1 MVRLYAVW
9 SAKGDT
15 PFEVHYYKVD
25 GNGNLTLW
33 LSTTTT
39 GIANETYTIA
49 NPHDAA
55 QVAAAPYKSALQAI
69 DWSGYK
75 FMGTT
80 PTVYDIIGTAS
91 ATSDGSLHWAGIS
104 GSSITG
110 MGLNPAG
117 TVWGT
122 LTITVAGDGSSVM
135 SVVMDSTPLSLYLK
149 PGTVLDKDG
158 NETIVW
164 TDAAGTKLPDMPQNY
179 KDYVFDETAGT
190 PGVRDA
196 NVLTL
201 PGANDLQRPGYKL
214 KGWYYLENVTTAD
227 YGTVNVND
235 SKGLASIAAAAIAMA
250 DGGTTNGLVHFIP
263 VGTTFTMPNRDITL
277 YAVWEAESK
286 DPNGNDPVDPPSQSN
301 TYQTI
306 IYTING
312 DGQREVYKVIDHW
325 GVVDEVASANTY
337 DASKRDYWNDD
348 RPYDNPDDY
357 TKPGLQGY
365 KYIMPGTYV
374 TYYDDFGNPV
384 TTTSVE
390 TGYIIGHTAWT
401 NPEWPAP
408 DATTGYRE
416 FAPGQQHLRLEIY
429 FEAVTSRLIVDL
441 GVGTWIDGANE
452 TRGDSYFPAPGYDN
466 QHSYGKEYKTGA
478 TVHLPVD
485 KRYGGL
491 VQAPL
496 DAQGRPYSLQGYAWD
511 NGNTVMVTA
520 PDGSFTFMSIMDCI
534 RNANQVLG
542 GIDNFMYR
550 DALIA
555 ENATASTPVYI
566 PADAPAGAEDAIFKM
581 LPQEVTL
588 YAIWAM
594 SVQPLTFRPDGYA
607 DINDPSRI
615 DRDGSLYTV
624 YVNPDGTIDETRTTA
639 VATGSWNTSDGNPP
653 AGYED
658 RTQHNIDSEVTMP
671 DASYLRRVGYTFLG
685 WSRKLGATEPDADL
699 TYQDLDGDGI
709 YETAPTGWRMPAE
722 ETILYAVWEAQW
734 IPIIYDSNYPDVPH
748 LDPDEWLVECS
759 TTITLDAPQRDG
771 YKLKGWAVT
780 PDATDIDYKPGDKYD
795 VLNWL
800 SVLEDN
806 GDGTFSE
813 KLVNPNVLY
822 AIWEPDGVTIVY
834 WSYTDDHT
842 MDDGDPVE
850 VRRVTVQLTDLF
862 DYLYDPNKDDDPT
875 NNYLPFRVYGWSD
888 SEYNNFYN
896 QVAPA
901 EGFDHT
907 WGEDNG
913 FEPTVQFLADSI
925 GWDGVSEINVYAELA
940 LRQIEV
946 TFYGGGYEEDNAF
959 QDVQTFYWDESPYQ
973 YLTWLG
979 AQHLGHYTE
988 NFDEIDSTMTCG
1000 DILTNP
1006 DFLLDPTKDTM
1017 EIYIEWELFIY
1028 DVTFIYPNGFS
1039 STISIGFTDR
1049 ISLPTDGAGF
1059 NYPGYDFVGW
1069 FTEPDGGGTQIA
1081 DMTRYGVLE
1090 PSDQVTYR
1098 ELYAYFV
1105 PSVGG
1110 SSVSSMSVLD
1120 EVVSSIQAASEPAPA
1135 SGAAPVTRS
1144 LASAAQAASKP
1155 QNAVTAAL
1163 QLASVQTAT
1172 PSVLAD
1178 AAYAAPASALAASD
1192 ATLAPS
1198 FYPVAANATCAYE
1211 TIAKSTAKTAVCP
1224 AQTLQSALVG
1234 SKRREA

>member
-1 MVRLYAVW
+1 MYPNTVVRLYAVW

-104 GSSITG
+104 GSSITS

-201 PGANDLQRPGYKL
+201 PGANDLKRDGYKL

-263 VGTTFTMPNRDITL
+263 VGTNFTMPNRDITL

-822 AIWEPDGVTIVY
+822 AIWEPDGVELQY
-834 WSYTDDHT
+834 WSYTPDSPNDYVLIYT
-842 MDDGDPVE
+842 K
-850 VRRVTVQLTDLF
+850 TVQLTDLF
-862 DYLYDPNKDDDPT
+862 DYKFDQNHDDDPS
-875 NNYLPFRVYGWSD
+875 NDYLEYKSTGWYD
-888 SEYNNFYN
+888 EWWVEFYN
-896 QVAPA
+896 QDWV
-901 EGFDHT
+901 DSM
-907 WGEDNG
+907 G
-913 FEPTVQFLADSI
+913 FEPTIQYLADAVA
-925 GWDGVSEINVYAELA
+925 WDGTSPIIVYAELE
-940 LRQIEV
+940 LRTIEV
-946 TFYGGGYEEDNAF
+946 TYVANGYEDENSF
-959 QDVQTFYWDESPYQ
+959 EVVQYIPWNVSPYASN
-973 YLTWLG
+973 LRWVG
-979 AQHLGHYTE
+979 YTLLSQTDDWGQE
-988 NFDEIDSTMTCG
+988 VDDTMTCG
-1000 DILTNP
+1000 DVLIGIMDELNDCLT
-1006 DFLLDPTKDTM
+1006 
-1017 EIYIEWELFIY
+1017 IYIDWEKIVYNVNFHL
-1028 DVTFIYPNGFS
+1028 PNGNVNVFGHEFGGEIQFPEVDM
-1039 STISIGFTDR
+1039 STM
-1049 ISLPTDGAGF
+1049 
-1059 NYPGYDFVGW
+1059 PGYTFVGW
-1069 FTEPDGGGTQIA
+1069 YTEPDGAGSLVSNGLK
-1081 DMTRYGVLE
+1081 Y
-1090 PSDQVTYR
+1090 SDIEAMDSVIER
-1098 ELYAYFV
+1098 DLYAYV
-1105 PSVGG
+1105 IPIGG

-1120 EVVSSIQAASEPAPA
+1120 EVVSSIQTASEPAPA
-1135 SGAAPVTRS
+1135 SSAAPATRS
-1144 LASAAQAASKP
+1144 LATAAQVASKP
-1155 QNAVTAAL
+1155 QDVVSAAL
-1163 QLASVQTAT
+1163 QLASMQAAT
-1172 PSVLAD
+1172 PTLAD
-1178 AAYAAPASALAASD
+1178 SVQMDAVNGLAADD
-1192 ATLAPS
+1192 ATLSAS
-1198 FYPVAANATCAYE
+1198 LYPAAACAASTYE
-1211 TIAKSTAKTAVCP
+1211 MIAESAAGHTVCP
-1224 AQTLQSALVG
+1224 AQTMQAVLPSMT
-1234 SKRREA
+1234 RRVA